1 MNKDLLNDIPVK
13 LTWRDIEQTVVAEV
27 AATSAQRSQGLMCRG
42 SVPDGS
48 GMLFLFD
55 QPRDGGFWMF
65 NTYLPLDILYVDA
78 SGNVIWNDTMQ
89 PCPRQSS
96 ESDDAWRSRCAS
108 RTSRPDP
115 GLGGYT
121 AALEL
126 PAGWLERIGIGPDL
140 AGEMIV
146 TWQ

>member
-1 MNKDLLNDIPVK
+1 MNKDLLDDIPVK

-42 SVPDGS
+42 NVPEGT

-55 QPRDGGFWMF
+55 QPHNGGFWMF
-65 NTYLPLDILYVDA
+65 NTYVPLDIFYIDS

-108 RTSRPDP
+108 MTSRPDP

-126 PAGWLERIGIGPDL
+126 PAGWLERIGFGPDL
-140 AGEMIV
+140 PGEMIV
-146 TWQ
+146 RWQ